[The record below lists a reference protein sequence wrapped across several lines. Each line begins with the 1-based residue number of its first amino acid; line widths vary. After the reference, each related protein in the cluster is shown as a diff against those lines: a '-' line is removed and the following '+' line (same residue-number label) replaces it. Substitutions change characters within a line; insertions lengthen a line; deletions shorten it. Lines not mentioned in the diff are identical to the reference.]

1 MTVARDERLALC
13 ALLDQTGPQAPTLC
27 EGWTTGDLAAHLV
40 LREHRPDAGAGVMG
54 GPLAG
59 YTRRVQRSLTQRT
72 PYPQLVETIRNGP
85 PKLSFFAIPG
95 MDERANFVEYF
106 VHHEDVRRGAPGW
119 EHRDVSTDLTEA
131 LWQRLRL
138 AKFLLRKAPVGV
150 ELVRDDLPA
159 DPGPRRVR
167 ITAKASTPVV
177 TVTGSPAELTL
188 WALGRTSAAQVRLE
202 GSETAIDKLADSGW
216 RH

>member
-1 MTVARDERLALC
+1 MTLARDERLALC

-27 EGWTTGDLAAHLV
+27 EGWTTRDLAAHLV
-40 LREHRPDAGAGVMG
+40 LRERRPDAGAGVMG

-59 YTRRVQRSLTQRT
+59 YTRRVQRSLTART
-72 PYPQLVETIRNGP
+72 PYPHLVQTVRAGP
-85 PKLSFFAIPG
+85 PLLSFFAIPG
-95 MDERANFVEYF
+95 MDERVNVVEYF
-106 VHHEDVRRGAPGW
+106 VHHEDVRRGTPGW
-119 EHRDVSTDLTEA
+119 AERAVSADLAEA
-131 LWQRLRL
+131 LWQRLSR
-138 AKFLLRKAPVGV
+138 ARFVLRRAPVGI
-150 ELVRDDLPA
+150 ELVRADLPP

-177 TVTGSPAELTL
+177 TVTGSAPELTL

-202 GSETAIDKLADSGW
+202 GSESAIEKLAAPGW